1 MSEEKQEEN
10 KNETIEQKEDFRTKQ
25 IHELEQLQI
34 VLDENN
40 SLRAKF
46 NALQTQVTPLVDNFG
61 ASTLQTCQQF
71 QQDKVLT
78 PEEVENLR
86 AKLEQTLTDY
96 RAETLAAGQLNSE
109 IEKMYAQLSQLK
121 MNFRLDQDQRLTQ
134 QNKTSAETLEG
145 FRAKTQSVQENWATE
160 KQRLE
165 KQIGFLQ
172 KVHESSSADI
182 KEFEEQM
189 RTNNKGIQHLS
200 SSITIAKED
209 IRDFTE
215 QLQKIEPKLKEFE
228 ELQKKHQQSELL
240 LVELSD
246 QFESLK
252 KTVETE
258 SLTANVR
265 RQIDFGNKTIAD
277 INRQIDKIQCE
288 TTEIQERSRENKARI
303 ADLEAKLQKTTSE
316 TENLK
321 EVAKNLI
328 EQKKM
333 LQAELKRYRDMYEE
347 RGGENVLIQS
357 KIQDGI
363 TLDKQPW
370 EIRKQIISLKNDV
383 KEMEKITKKQEEVEK
398 RTDSALSLSHAIPQR
413 KRIPMIPLKPK

>member
-1 MSEEKQEEN
+1 MSEELETKQEEPE
-10 KNETIEQKEDFRTKQ
+10 KPEPKEDFRTKQ
-25 IHELEQLQI
+25 IRELEQLQI

-61 ASTLQTCQQF
+61 AVNTLPQF
-71 QQDKVLT
+71 QPDKILT
-78 PEEVENLR
+78 PEEIEAMK
-86 AKLEQTLTDY
+86 AKLEQTLSDY

-109 IEKMYAQLSQLK
+109 IEKMYTQLSQLK
-121 MNFRLDQDQRLTQ
+121 MSFRLDQDSRLTQ
-134 QNKTSAETLEG
+134 QNKTSAETLEN
-145 FRAKTQSVQENWATE
+145 FKAKTKTVQENWTTE

-165 KQIGFLQ
+165 KQIGFLK

-228 ELQKKHQQSELL
+228 ELQKKHQQSEVL

-246 QFESLK
+246 QYESLK

-265 RQIDFGNKTIAD
+265 RQIDFGNQTIAD

-288 TTEIQERSRENKARI
+288 TTEIQEKSREIKSRI
-303 ADLEAKLQKTTSE
+303 VDLEQK
-316 TENLK
+316 
-321 EVAKNLI
+321 
-328 EQKKM
+328 
-333 LQAELKRYRDMYEE
+333 LKRTTTETQQLKAVSRSLVETKKQLQEELRQYREIYEE
-347 RGGENVLIQS
+347 RGGENALIS
-357 KIQDGI
+357 KKIEDGI
-363 TLDKQPW
+363 TLEKEPW
-370 EIRKQIISLKNDV
+370 EIRRQIISLKNDV
-383 KEMEKITKKQEEVEK
+383 KDMEEISRKQQEFEK
-398 RTDSALSLSHAIPQR
+398 RSASTLAQTRAIPQR
-413 KRIPMIPLKPK
+413 KRIPMIPLKQKY

>member
-1 MSEEKQEEN
+1 MTESNPPEEN
-10 KNETIEQKEDFRTKQ
+10 VVKEDFRTKQ

-40 SLRAKF
+40 SLRAKY

-61 ASTLQTCQQF
+61 HVSTQPIQQM
-71 QQDKVLT
+71 QNEQALT
-78 PEEVENLR
+78 PEEIESLR
-86 AKLEQTLTDY
+86 TKLEQTLADY

-109 IEKMYAQLSQLK
+109 IEKMYTTLSSLK
-121 MNFRLDQDQRLTQ
+121 MTFRLDQDNKLTA
-134 QNKTSAETLEG
+134 QNKASALTLEN
-145 FRAKTQSVQENWATE
+145 FRKKTQSVKETWETE
-160 KQRLE
+160 RQRLE
-165 KQIGFLQ
+165 KQIGFLK
-172 KVHESSSADI
+172 KVHESSSEDI

-189 RTNNKGIQHLS
+189 RTNNKGIMHLS

-228 ELQKKHQQSELL
+228 ELQKKHQQSEVL

-252 KTVETE
+252 KSVETD

-265 RQIDFGNKTIAD
+265 RQIDYGQKTINE
-277 INRQIDKIQCE
+277 INRQIDKLQCE
-288 TTEIQERSRENKARI
+288 TVAIQEKSRDYRTRI
-303 ADLEAKLQKTTSE
+303 TDLETRLQKMKSE
-316 TENLK
+316 AENL
-321 EVAKNLI
+321 ENVAKDLAA
-328 EQKKM
+328 QKKQ
-333 LQAELKRYRDMYEE
+333 LQLELREFRAVYEE
-347 RGGENVLIQS
+347 RGGQNDVIS
-357 KIQDGI
+357 KKIEDGV

-383 KEMEKITKKQEEVEK
+383 RDMENIQKKQKEFEK
-398 RTDSALSLSHAIPQR
+398 MLTSTTVTTKGIPQR
-413 KRIPMIPLKPK
+413 KRIPMIPLSNQK